1 MIETGKKLDI
11 KTLAVGAY
19 QANCYI
25 VTCLE
30 TQDAVVI
37 DPGAEP
43 ARIAAA
49 VELMGCH
56 VKMILATHGHGDHV
70 MGAKSLADMLNV
82 PIAMHEADVRFFQG
96 VYANRQPGRNVQYPE
111 TDIPFKDGHVFEIGS
126 LQFKVLLTPGHTPGS
141 CCLLCE
147 NHLFTGDTLFVEG
160 VGRTDT
166 GGMTL
171 QDMLNSIENKILPL
185 PGSTIIHPGHDYGP
199 APTSTIAREK
209 ENNPYI
215 RDFIL
220 DK

>member
-1 MIETGKKLDI
+1 MTEPEKTMDI

-25 VTCLE
+25 VACLKTME
-30 TQDAVVI
+30 AVVI
-37 DPGAEP
+37 DPGAEE

-49 VELMGCH
+49 VKMMGCN

-70 MGAKSLADMLNV
+70 MGAKGLADMLNV
-82 PIAMHEADVRFFQG
+82 PIAMHEDDVSFFQG
-96 VYANRQPGRNVQYPE
+96 IYMDRPPSQSSRYPQ
-111 TDIPFKDGHVFEIGS
+111 TDIQFKDGRIFEIGE
-126 LQFKVLLTPGHTPGS
+126 LQFKVLHTPGHSPGS
-141 CCLLCE
+141 CCFLCGDY
-147 NHLFTGDTLFVEG
+147 LFTGDTLFVEG
-160 VGRTDT
+160 VGRTDM

-171 QDMLNSIENKILPL
+171 QDLLNSVESKILPL
-185 PGSTIIHPGHDYGP
+185 PGETIILPGHDYGP

-209 ENNPYI
+209 ANNPYI